1 MAGPSQ
7 RRFRGRRRCL
17 ARSRKEGRWVMRHL
31 WVALIEHCR
40 AEVGVHGILVRQ
52 VGDRRKEG
60 IRLRV
65 ERLGEQTRI
74 LEDSGEHD
82 EATRWRQ
89 QVACCLDVLPPHVL
103 RDEGWVNHDTAECA
117 GELCGQLSRPVEV
130 VCHKAGLA
138 DTESLVEVENARACA
153 LRWIECEEERRRRY
167 KRAIEFARM
176 RCLQAVLTHDVDERR
191 NGGRAV
197 PVLIEVCGFAGVVL
211 GVCVEPRGGGLHLLA
226 GDGRE
231 QVGRRSEPLQI

>member
-103 RDEGWVNHDTAECA
+103 RDEAAQSAAD
-117 GELCGQLSRPVEV
+117 GEAVWWTIANRAC
-130 VCHKAGLA
+130 
-138 DTESLVEVENARACA
+138 ARACCACQVRAKGWRASGAHGGSITTQRNAPASSAGSSVGLWKSYATKPGSPTPRVSSKSRTRERARSAGSSAKKSDGVDTNAQSSSHECVACKQFSRTTSTSAAMVAA
-153 LRWIECEEERRRRY
+153 LY
-167 KRAIEFARM
+167 
-176 RCLQAVLTHDVDERR
+176 QY
-191 NGGRAV
+191 
-197 PVLIEVCGFAGVVL
+197 
-211 GVCVEPRGGGLHLLA
+211 
-226 GDGRE
+226 
-231 QVGRRSEPLQI
+231 